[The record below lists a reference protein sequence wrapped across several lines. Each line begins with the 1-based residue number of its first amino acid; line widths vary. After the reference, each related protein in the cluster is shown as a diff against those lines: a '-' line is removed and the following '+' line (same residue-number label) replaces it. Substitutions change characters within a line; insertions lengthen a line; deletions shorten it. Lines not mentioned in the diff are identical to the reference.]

1 MLGLTAQY
9 YRWLT
14 TGNTSRYR
22 REVIS
27 LQRKRA
33 NMVDRFPGRSLFA
46 LLTAIIL
53 LIPGCTRNSIGLFGE
68 RIDPIKVDEP
78 ADSPPTVMIQGPYPT
93 QVPLI
98 AASNTFLG
106 YMREAAA
113 SPTSNAN
120 AAMFLKSGIALSDR
134 LCLSWFEQLGQAQAR
149 SDVALDNLASLG
161 ALSATLLGLAS
172 VDSKIIGGVAAAF
185 LFGKQVLNADVA
197 HYILAADLGTV
208 KGAIVTKRSEMAKT
222 LIATTTSSD
231 LDFWTAERLL
241 IDYDD
246 QCSHL
251 AIKKY
256 VSDAVAKATVSPPP
270 SNPSQVS
277 GPAPATA
284 ARRRFFVP
292 QVTSPLQSRTRPAEL
307 PSSSSRTGLPP
318 VNPNTVGSG
327 YLLDP
332 R

>member
-1 MLGLTAQY
+1 
-9 YRWLT
+9 
-14 TGNTSRYR
+14 
-22 REVIS
+22 
-27 LQRKRA
+27 
-33 NMVDRFPGRSLFA
+33 MVDRFPGRPLFA
-46 LLTAIIL
+46 LLAAIIL

-113 SPTSNAN
+113 VPTSNAN

-149 SDVALDNLASLG
+149 SDVAIDNLASLG

-208 KGAIVTKRSEMAKT
+208 KGAIVTKRSELAKT

-256 VSDAVAKATVSPPP
+256 VSDAVAATATVPRPP
-270 SNPSQVS
+270 SNPSQVLGS
-277 GPAPATA
+277 APASATA
-284 ARRRFFVP
+284 ARRRFFAP
-292 QVTSPLQSRTRPAEL
+292 QVMSPLQSRSRPEL
-307 PSSSSRTGLPP
+307 PASPPRTGLPP